1 VRTVCEL
8 PFGDTRLHTPVVMM
22 NLLGDLWGSSQPI
35 WNELLASPNTKLHLY
50 GKHEARPGRKM
61 GHFCTLNPDLN
72 AAIAEADRI
81 FSTLQQV

>member
-1 VRTVCEL
+1 
-8 PFGDTRLHTPVVMM
+8 
-22 NLLGDLWGSSQPI
+22 
-35 WNELLASPNTKLHLY
+35 HLY